1 MTQKYMTNIQKSCI
15 PTTAFLSLW
24 YTKSNTG
31 RSLPGFP
38 IGVVNMWEAVA
49 PLIGWGGG
57 GGSSKFDGGGLSQNM
72 GVAWG

>member
-1 MTQKYMTNIQKSCI
+1 MTNIQKSCI

-38 IGVVNMWEAVA
+38 IGVVNMWEAVPPLLGGRA
-49 PLIGWGGG
+49 PQNLM
-57 GGSSKFDGGGLSQNM
+57 GGGLSQNM